1 MTKID
6 NQIQQEILTTIK
18 FLKDGG
24 KYSDLRIKDIENDL
38 YNYHLQHL
46 VKNGYIEKSG
56 DLYKLT
62 ELGKSLV
69 TNIDEEDKKLPAN
82 YKVSVYI
89 CVVIDGKILLSRRLK
104 HPQYG
109 YVGLPSGKI
118 RYGEEILETAKR
130 ELQEETE
137 LSADFKIIG
146 NLRQIRTNNQGVV
159 VEDGVFYICYTDK
172 VTGKLLLDSNEG
184 KNFWVKIDEVTTLE
198 KLFKPSVEIVIN
210 GVIKRLKGEVGWESQ
225 FIYELKPEPEDY

>member
-1 MTKID
+1 MKKID
-6 NQIQQEILTTIK
+6 NQIQQEILTSIK
-18 FLKDGG
+18 FFKDGG
-24 KYSDLRIKDIENDL
+24 KYSDLKVKDIENDL

-46 VKNGYIEKSG
+46 VKNGYIEKSD

-82 YKVSVYI
+82 YKVSVYM
-89 CVVIDGKILLSRRLK
+89 CVMVDGKILLSRRLK

-109 YVGLPSGKI
+109 YVGIPSGKI

-130 ELQEETE
+130 ELREETE
-137 LSADFKIIG
+137 LAADFKIIG
-146 NLRQIRTNNQGVV
+146 NLRQIRTNSQDEVI
-159 VEDGVFYICYTDK
+159 EDGVFYICYTDK
-172 VTGKLLLDSNEG
+172 VVGDLLLDSNEG
-184 KNFWVKIDEVTTLE
+184 KNFWIKIEEVTKLE

-210 GVIKRLKGEVGWESQ
+210 EVLKRLKGKVDWESK